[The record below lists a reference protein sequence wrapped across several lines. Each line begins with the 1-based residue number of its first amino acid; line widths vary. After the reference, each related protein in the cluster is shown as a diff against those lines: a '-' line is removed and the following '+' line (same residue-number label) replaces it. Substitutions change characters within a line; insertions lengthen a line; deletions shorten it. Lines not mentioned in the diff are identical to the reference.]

1 MTARAGKAAAARPR
15 DDRETGFEVGVGHMP
30 SENHIVMEAEPQIA
44 ADRARAQ
51 KKKEMAMVSTFDRA
65 VTRIRYD
72 LRERLLEESH
82 ENVVEL
88 LDALEVIA
96 DAVPA
101 EIGTEL
107 RNEAERWRLRF
118 EMMAALQE
126 QAEDMDDMSEGA

>member
-1 MTARAGKAAAARPR
+1 MTQGK
-15 DDRETGFEVGVGHMP
+15 E
-30 SENHIVMEAEPQIA
+30 I
-44 ADRARAQ
+44 
-51 KKKEMAMVSTFDRA
+51 AMVSSFDRA

-72 LRERLLEESH
+72 LRERLLDESH

-101 EIGTEL
+101 DIGNEL
-107 RNEAERWRLRF
+107 RSEAERWRLRF

-126 QAEDMDDMSEGA
+126 QAEDMDDMSEHA